1 MTRAAPVVAASKAAL
16 RYSTDQEPGITR
28 ERLGDL
34 AIYRDPAG
42 SLIEDPTTLER
53 IRSLVIPPA
62 WSSVWISLDPDAHLQ
77 ATGRDSRGRKQY
89 RYHPR
94 WRQVRDADKF
104 AHLVDFGL
112 ALPRIRRHVA
122 TDLALDGLPRR
133 KVLAAVVQL
142 LEVTLIRVGND
153 EYARENDSYG
163 LTTLTDDHVSFD
175 EAGCR
180 FEFRGKSGVRHSVSL
195 TDSRLAAIVRGCQEI
210 PGQQLFQYFDVDGRR
225 HPVAS
230 EHVNAYLDEAAGI
243 DVSAKDFRTWGGTLH
258 ASVLLRQMMLGPTQK
273 AIKHQLA
280 EVVAYVALRL
290 GNTPSICRRCYIHP
304 AVLDVAGLSDFG
316 ANIEGPLLPAEL
328 LLPHGLSAS
337 EQYLLSILAIDLESR
352 YRGDK
357 WQE

>member
-1 MTRAAPVVAASKAAL
+1 MTRATPDVAANKAAL
-16 RYSTDQEPGITR
+16 RYSTDQEPGIAR
-28 ERLGDL
+28 ERHGETF
-34 AIYRDPAG
+34 IYRDQAGGVIADPA
-42 SLIEDPTTLER
+42 TLQR

-62 WSSVWISLDPDAHLQ
+62 WSSVWISSDPDAHLQ
-77 ATGRDSRGRKQY
+77 ATGRDARGRKQY

-94 WRQVRDADKF
+94 WRLVRDADKF

-133 KVLAAVVQL
+133 KVLAAVVRL

-180 FEFRGKSGVRHSVSL
+180 FEFRGKSGVHHSVSL
-195 TDSRLAAIVRGCQEI
+195 SDSRLAAIVRDCQEI
-210 PGQQLFQYFDVDGRR
+210 PGQQLFQYLDTDGRR

-230 EHVNAYLDEAAGI
+230 EHVNAYLDEAAGW

-258 ASVLLRQMMLGPTQK
+258 ASVLLRQMTPGLTQK

-280 EVVAYVALRL
+280 EVVANVAQRL
-290 GNTPSICRRCYIHP
+290 GNTPAVCRRCYIHP
-304 AVLDVAGLSDFG
+304 AVLGAYLNTDVMNFKALRQVRKSVAGLSQEEDG
-316 ANIEGPLLPAEL
+316 LLHVITEWA
-328 LLPHGLSAS
+328 
-337 EQYLLSILAIDLESR
+337 Q
-352 YRGDK
+352 
-357 WQE
+357 